1 VRAPGSKLT
10 RAARMRAGAGA
21 SMIGSCH
28 TVPVNQS
35 PGIRRDGTDPA
46 GLMSMISP

>member
-1 VRAPGSKLT
+1 
-10 RAARMRAGAGA
+10 MRAGAGA

-35 PGIRRDGTDPA
+35 ADPLRV
-46 GLMSMISP
+46 GLAPQRVMSMVTSGQGSVVSGQ